1 MRNCC
6 SRDLVDPAA
15 HVRDFEPIW
24 LDDYLDYLIVPNKDL
39 APDLGLPHVSAS
51 QLLEMV
57 TRLLK
62 EKGGTASSRDIGRYL
77 QGKVVHGRDVLSQ
90 VKQRHV
96 GLRAFFQTFSDEFEM
111 FTPEGVEE
119 PEFMVRLAES
129 DADEQRQEARLMSY
143 KGIAAEGEA
152 EGEADDDDAGGGKG
166 GKGGEG
172 GATDAGWAGEVGWAD
187 AQRLGVTEL
196 RPLLR
201 RLGLSASGRK
211 AELLDRLGAEM
222 EENGLLEA
230 DDRRSFEEAAGE
242 AGEAG
247 EAAVGLEEESFFG
260 ELAGGEEGEAG
271 GEEAE
276 EGEAGGEEAE
286 DAEAP
291 APRFRAPHRRQ
302 VIAPSPPVTATA
314 TAWGYPGVGGRF
326 NGGSGVTAWD
336 NPANSPGRDPS
347 SRIPPPGYPARS
359 PASAAASAPAP
370 ASASASASVSA
381 SASAPPRAVPPP
393 PVPAAA
399 SATVPAPPPR
409 ADEVHDAEGKGK
421 VQDGV
426 FEQSIADYLTAEGGE
441 ASSRN
446 VGRMLT
452 CNPTLQPHAAAQR
465 TRRCHPP
472 HP

>member
-172 GATDAGWAGEVGWAD
+172 GATDAGWAGE
-187 AQRLGVTEL
+187 
-196 RPLLR
+196 
-201 RLGLSASGRK
+201 
-211 AELLDRLGAEM
+211 
-222 EENGLLEA
+222 
-230 DDRRSFEEAAGE
+230 
-242 AGEAG
+242 
-247 EAAVGLEEESFFG
+247 AAVGLEEESFFG

-370 ASASASASVSA
+370 ASASASASASV